1 MRRYHIAFYFES
13 QAVSGCLYQPAS
25 LGCELKL
32 NTDIF
37 MNVTYVEGPS
47 EC

>member
-1 MRRYHIAFYFES
+1 
-13 QAVSGCLYQPAS
+13 VSGYLCQPAS

-32 NTDIF
+32 NADIF
-37 MNVTYVEGPS
+37 MNATYLEGPS